1 MSHRRPPVRAVFTTA
16 YQPFSHPA
24 SDEKTPRAT
33 CLPADTSMPNF
44 EQNAV
49 APCNAQGF
57 CTLHWHPY
65 LPF

>member
-1 MSHRRPPVRAVFTTA
+1 LRAVCRGSLFL
-16 YQPFSHPA
+16 FIDDPA
-24 SDEKTPRAT
+24 I
-33 CLPADTSMPNF
+33 ADTLMPNF

-49 APCNAQGF
+49 VLCNAQGF